1 MVRAHSVGAEVL
13 TATIVA
19 IQTLIQIYSTNEKS
33 AHDIKKIIYF
43 YKNIQVI
50 KRSAV
55 AKKYITNFLFKRIVP
70 TILV

>member
-1 MVRAHSVGAEVL
+1 MVRAHRVGAKVL

-33 AHDIKKIIYF
+33 AHDIKKNIHF

-55 AKKYITNFLFKRIVP
+55 AKKIYNKLLI
-70 TILV
+70 